1 MKKRKSAAERRTG
14 IAAGLAHSL
23 RVHAVLFLSILLGF
37 AVFLILPQ
45 ALELSARLVIGWDVG
60 ALVYLAFALSTVVRF
75 SLARAKSRAADQDE
89 GATLILMLTVAAAA
103 VSLGAVVSL
112 LGSAKN
118 FPDVKQPLFLGL
130 AVGTTLIS
138 WALIHTMFA
147 LHYAHEYY
155 GGEDVGRGGGLKFP
169 NEPQPD
175 YWDFIYFAF
184 VIGTT
189 FQVSDVQATNKRV
202 RRLVVAHGVVSFFFS
217 VTIIALMVNIGSNL
231 I

>member
-1 MKKRKSAAERRTG
+1 MKKRKAAAARRTG
-14 IAAGLAHSL
+14 LAAGLAHSL
-23 RVHAVLFLSILLGF
+23 RVHSVLFLCVLLGL
-37 AVFLILPQ
+37 AVFLLLPRT
-45 ALELSARLVIGWDVG
+45 LELSARLLIGWDVG
-60 ALVYLAFALSTVVRF
+60 AIVYLGFALSTVVRF

-89 GATLILMLTVAAAA
+89 GATFILMLTVAAVV

-118 FPDVKQPLFLGL
+118 FPEAKQPLLLTL

-138 WALIHTMFA
+138 WVFIHTMFA

-169 NEPQPD
+169 NDPQPD
-175 YWDFIYFAF
+175 YWDFVYFAF
-184 VIGTT
+184 VLGMT
-189 FQVSDVQATNKRV
+189 FQVSDVQVTGKRV